1 MMRWLQ
7 SNVSGLLAVGL
18 VGFLSSTIGGVTS
31 YVSSPV
37 IALLVGFLLSNAGLT
52 GSWAQPAL
60 QFAAGPLLKLGIAL
74 LGFRLAFSEISQIG
88 SYVGICVVISLVLI
102 VFWSIRK
109 IGSLTKISNSLVLLI
124 ATGFSICGLSAI
136 AAMKP
141 LSGADDE
148 EVGYALGLVTL
159 FGSLSVVILPLFQLI
174 FDLGSSDFG
183 WWVGLA
189 VHDTGQVVATASID
203 SDKAL
208 DAAVLVKMAR
218 ILMLAPILIGVS
230 LLQNR
235 GRADQTK
242 TYRIIP
248 IFIVGFIVAAALRS
262 MEIFSEQALDV
273 IGDVRSFLITSAMFG
288 LGAGVRIKA
297 LSNLGGR
304 PVFFGFVSWVTILV
318 LAGFGVLLNSM
329 AG

>member
-1 MMRWLQ
+1 MVRWLQ

-18 VGFLSSTIGGVTS
+18 VGFLSITIGGVTS

-52 GSWAQPAL
+52 GSWAQPSL

-74 LGFRLAFSEISQIG
+74 LGFRLAFSEISEIG
-88 SYVGICVVISLVLI
+88 SYVGICIVISLVLI
-102 VFWSIRK
+102 VFLGIRK
-109 IGSLTKISNSLVLLI
+109 IGSLTKISNSLGLLI

-159 FGSLSVVILPLFQLI
+159 FGSLSVVVLPLFQLI

-230 LLQNR
+230 FLRNEKR
-235 GRADQTK
+235 SDQK
-242 TYRIIP
+242 RRYRIIP
-248 IFIVGFIVAAALRS
+248 MFIIGFLAAATLRS
-262 MEIFSEQALDV
+262 LDV
-273 IGDVRSFLITSAMFG
+273 FSDQVIEAIGDIRSFFIASAMFG
-288 LGAGVRIKA
+288 LGAGVRLKA
-297 LSNLGGR
+297 LSSLGGR
-304 PVFFGFVSWVTILV
+304 PLVFGLVSWVLIV
-318 LAGFGVLLNSM
+318 MFAGIGVLLNTQF
-329 AG
+329 

>member
-1 MMRWLQ
+1 MVRWLQ

-18 VGFLSSTIGGVTS
+18 VGFLSITIGGVTS

-74 LGFRLAFSEISQIG
+74 LGFRLAFSEISEIG
-88 SYVGICVVISLVLI
+88 SYVGVCVVISLVLI
-102 VFWSIRK
+102 VFLSIRK
-109 IGSLTKISNSLVLLI
+109 IGSLAKISNSLGLLI

-148 EVGYALGLVTL
+148 EAGYALGLVTL
-159 FGSLSVVILPLFQLI
+159 FGSLSVVVLPLFQLI

-208 DAAVLVKMAR
+208 DAAVVVKMAR
-218 ILMLAPILIGVS
+218 ILMLAPILIGFS
-230 LLQNR
+230 FLRNKKR
-235 GRADQTK
+235 PDQK
-242 TYRIIP
+242 RRYRIIP
-248 IFIVGFIVAAALRS
+248 MFIIGFLAAATLRS
-262 MEIFSEQALDV
+262 LDV
-273 IGDVRSFLITSAMFG
+273 FSDQVLEAIGDIRSFFIASAMFG
-288 LGAGVRIKA
+288 LGAGVRLKA
-297 LSNLGGR
+297 LSSLGGR
-304 PVFFGFVSWVTILV
+304 PLVFGLVSWVVIV
-318 LAGFGVLLNSM
+318 MFAGTGVLLNTQF
-329 AG
+329 

>member
-1 MMRWLQ
+1 M
-7 SNVSGLLAVGL
+7 SGLLAVGL
-18 VGFLSSTIGGVTS
+18 VGFLSITIGGVTS

-74 LGFRLAFSEISQIG
+74 LGFRLAFSEISEIG

-102 VFWSIRK
+102 VFLSIRK
-109 IGSLTKISNSLVLLI
+109 IGSLAKITNSLGLLI

-159 FGSLSVVILPLFQLI
+159 FGSLSVVVLPLFQLI

-230 LLQNR
+230 FLRNEKR
-235 GRADQTK
+235 SDQK
-242 TYRIIP
+242 RRYRIIP
-248 IFIVGFIVAAALRS
+248 MFIIGFLAAATLRS
-262 MEIFSEQALDV
+262 LDV
-273 IGDVRSFLITSAMFG
+273 FSDQVIEAIGDIRSFFIASAMFG
-288 LGAGVRIKA
+288 LGAGVRLKA
-297 LSNLGGR
+297 LSSLGGR
-304 PVFFGFVSWVTILV
+304 PLVFGLVSWVLIV
-318 LAGFGVLLNSM
+318 MFAGIGVLLNTQF
-329 AG
+329 

>member
-1 MMRWLQ
+1 MVRWLQ

-18 VGFLSSTIGGVTS
+18 VGFLSITIGGVTS

-52 GSWAQPAL
+52 GSWAQPSL

-74 LGFRLAFSEISQIG
+74 LGFRLAFSEISEIG
-88 SYVGICVVISLVLI
+88 SYVGICIVISLVLI
-102 VFWSIRK
+102 VFLGIRK
-109 IGSLTKISNSLVLLI
+109 IGSLTKISNSLGLLI

-159 FGSLSVVILPLFQLI
+159 FGSLSVVVLPLFQLI

-230 LLQNR
+230 FLRNEKR
-235 GRADQTK
+235 PDQK
-242 TYRIIP
+242 RRYRIIP
-248 IFIVGFIVAAALRS
+248 MFIIGFLAAATLRS
-262 MEIFSEQALDV
+262 LDV
-273 IGDVRSFLITSAMFG
+273 FSDQVIEAIGDIRSFFIASAMFG
-288 LGAGVRIKA
+288 LGAGVRLKA
-297 LSNLGGR
+297 LSSLGGR
-304 PVFFGFVSWVTILV
+304 PLVFGLVSWVLIV
-318 LAGFGVLLNSM
+318 MFAGIGVLLNTQF
-329 AG
+329 

>member
-1 MMRWLQ
+1 
-7 SNVSGLLAVGL
+7 VSGLLAVGL
-18 VGFLSSTIGGVTS
+18 VGFLSITIGGVTS

-52 GSWAQPAL
+52 GSWAQPSL

-74 LGFRLAFSEISQIG
+74 LGFRLAFSEISEIG
-88 SYVGICVVISLVLI
+88 SYVGICIVISLVLI
-102 VFWSIRK
+102 VFLGIRK
-109 IGSLTKISNSLVLLI
+109 IGSLTKISNSLGLLI

-159 FGSLSVVILPLFQLI
+159 FGSLSVVVLPLFQLI

-230 LLQNR
+230 FLRNEKR
-235 GRADQTK
+235 SDQK
-242 TYRIIP
+242 RRYRIIP
-248 IFIVGFIVAAALRS
+248 MFIIGFLAAATLRS
-262 MEIFSEQALDV
+262 LDV
-273 IGDVRSFLITSAMFG
+273 FSDQVIEAIGDIRSFFIASAMFG
-288 LGAGVRIKA
+288 LGAGVRLKA
-297 LSNLGGR
+297 LSSLGGR
-304 PVFFGFVSWVTILV
+304 PLVFGLVSWVLIV
-318 LAGFGVLLNSM
+318 MFAGIGVLLNTQF
-329 AG
+329 

>member
-1 MMRWLQ
+1 M
-7 SNVSGLLAVGL
+7 GL
-18 VGFLSSTIGGVTS
+18 VGFLSITIGGVTS

-60 QFAAGPLLKLGIAL
+60 QFASGPLLKLGIAL
-74 LGFRLAFSEISQIG
+74 LGFRLAFSEISEIG
-88 SYVGICVVISLVLI
+88 SYVGICVVISLVII
-102 VFWSIRK
+102 VFLSIRK
-109 IGSLTKISNSLVLLI
+109 IGSLAKISNSLGLLI

-159 FGSLSVVILPLFQLI
+159 FGSLSVVVLSLFQLI

-230 LLQNR
+230 FLRNEKR
-235 GRADQTK
+235 SDQK
-242 TYRIIP
+242 RRYRIIP
-248 IFIVGFIVAAALRS
+248 MFIIGFLAAATLRS
-262 MEIFSEQALDV
+262 LDV
-273 IGDVRSFLITSAMFG
+273 FSDQVIEAIGDIRSFFIASAMFG
-288 LGAGVRIKA
+288 LGAGVQLKA
-297 LSNLGGR
+297 LSSLGGR
-304 PVFFGFVSWVTILV
+304 PLVFGLVSWVLILMFE
-318 LAGFGVLLNSM
+318 GTGVLLNTQF
-329 AG
+329 

>member
-1 MMRWLQ
+1 MVRWLQ

-18 VGFLSSTIGGVTS
+18 VGFLSITIGGVTS

-52 GSWAQPAL
+52 GSWAQPSL

-74 LGFRLAFSEISQIG
+74 LGFRLAFSEISEIG
-88 SYVGICVVISLVLI
+88 SYVGICIVISLVLI
-102 VFWSIRK
+102 VFLGIRK
-109 IGSLTKISNSLVLLI
+109 IGSLTKISKSLGLLI

-159 FGSLSVVILPLFQLI
+159 FGSLSVVVLPLLQLI

-230 LLQNR
+230 FLRNEKR
-235 GRADQTK
+235 SDQK
-242 TYRIIP
+242 RRYRIIP
-248 IFIVGFIVAAALRS
+248 MFIIGFLAAATLRS
-262 MEIFSEQALDV
+262 LDV
-273 IGDVRSFLITSAMFG
+273 FSDQVIEAIGDIRSFFIASAMFG
-288 LGAGVRIKA
+288 LGAGVRLKA
-297 LSNLGGR
+297 LSSLGGR
-304 PVFFGFVSWVTILV
+304 PLVFGLVSWVLIV
-318 LAGFGVLLNSM
+318 MFAGIGVLLNTQF
-329 AG
+329 

>member
-1 MMRWLQ
+1 M
-7 SNVSGLLAVGL
+7 SGLLAVGL
-18 VGFLSSTIGGVTS
+18 VGFLSITIGGVTS

-52 GSWAQPAL
+52 GSWAQPSL

-74 LGFRLAFSEISQIG
+74 LGFRLAFSEISEIG
-88 SYVGICVVISLVLI
+88 SYVGICIVISLVLI
-102 VFWSIRK
+102 VFLGIRK
-109 IGSLTKISNSLVLLI
+109 IGSLTKISNSLGLLI

-159 FGSLSVVILPLFQLI
+159 FGSLSVVVLPLLQLI

-230 LLQNR
+230 FLRNEKR
-235 GRADQTK
+235 SDQK
-242 TYRIIP
+242 RRYRIIP
-248 IFIVGFIVAAALRS
+248 MFIIGFLAAATLRS
-262 MEIFSEQALDV
+262 LDV
-273 IGDVRSFLITSAMFG
+273 FSDQVIEAISDIRSFFIASAMFG
-288 LGAGVRIKA
+288 LGAGVRLKA
-297 LSNLGGR
+297 LSSLGGR
-304 PVFFGFVSWVTILV
+304 PLVFGLVSWVLIV
-318 LAGFGVLLNSM
+318 MFAGIGVLLNTQF
-329 AG
+329 

>member
-1 MMRWLQ
+1 MVRWLQ

-18 VGFLSSTIGGVTS
+18 VGFLSITIGGVTS

-74 LGFRLAFSEISQIG
+74 LGFRLAFSEISEIG
-88 SYVGICVVISLVLI
+88 SYVGICIVISLVLI
-102 VFWSIRK
+102 VFLGIRK
-109 IGSLTKISNSLVLLI
+109 IGSLTKISNSLGLLI

-159 FGSLSVVILPLFQLI
+159 FGSLSVVVLPLFQLI

-230 LLQNR
+230 FLRNEKR
-235 GRADQTK
+235 SDQK
-242 TYRIIP
+242 RRYRIIP
-248 IFIVGFIVAAALRS
+248 MFIIGFLAAATLRS
-262 MEIFSEQALDV
+262 LDV
-273 IGDVRSFLITSAMFG
+273 FSDQVIEAIGDIRSFFIASAMFG
-288 LGAGVRIKA
+288 LGAGVRLKA
-297 LSNLGGR
+297 LSSLGGR
-304 PVFFGFVSWVTILV
+304 PLVFGLVSWVLIV
-318 LAGFGVLLNSM
+318 MFAGIGVLLNTQF
-329 AG
+329 

>member
-1 MMRWLQ
+1 M
-7 SNVSGLLAVGL
+7 SGLLAVGL
-18 VGFLSSTIGGVTS
+18 VGFLSITIGGVTS

-52 GSWAQPAL
+52 GSWAQPSL

-74 LGFRLAFSEISQIG
+74 LGFRLAFSEISEIG
-88 SYVGICVVISLVLI
+88 SYVGICIVISLVLI
-102 VFWSIRK
+102 VFLGIRK
-109 IGSLTKISNSLVLLI
+109 IGSLTKISNSLGLLI

-159 FGSLSVVILPLFQLI
+159 FGSLSVVVLPLFQLI

-230 LLQNR
+230 FLRNEKR
-235 GRADQTK
+235 SDQK
-242 TYRIIP
+242 RRYRIIP
-248 IFIVGFIVAAALRS
+248 MFIIGFLAAATLRS
-262 MEIFSEQALDV
+262 LDV
-273 IGDVRSFLITSAMFG
+273 FSDQVIEAIGDIRSFFIASAMFG
-288 LGAGVRIKA
+288 LGAGVRLKA
-297 LSNLGGR
+297 LSSLGGR
-304 PVFFGFVSWVTILV
+304 PLVFGLVSWVLIV
-318 LAGFGVLLNSM
+318 MFAGIGVLLNTQF
-329 AG
+329 

>member
-1 MMRWLQ
+1 MVRWLQ

-18 VGFLSSTIGGVTS
+18 VGFLSITIGGVTS
-31 YVSSPV
+31 FVSSPV

-60 QFAAGPLLKLGIAL
+60 QFAAGPLLKLGVAL
-74 LGFRLAFSEISQIG
+74 LGFRLAFSEIFEIG
-88 SYVGICVVISLVLI
+88 SYVGLCVVISLVLI
-102 VFWSIRK
+102 VFWGIRK
-109 IGSLTKISNSLVLLI
+109 IGSLAKISNSLGLLI

-148 EVGYALGLVTL
+148 ETGYALGLVIL
-159 FGSLSVVILPLFQLI
+159 FGSLSVVVLPLFQLI

-203 SDKAL
+203 GDKAL
-208 DAAVLVKMAR
+208 DTAVLVKMVR
-218 ILMLAPILIGVS
+218 ILMLAPILVGVS
-230 LLQNR
+230 LFQDR
-235 GRADQTK
+235 RSSHQRK
-242 TYRIIP
+242 RYRIVP
-248 IFIVGFIVAAALRS
+248 IFIVGFIVAAAIRS
-262 MEIFSEQALDV
+262 MDVLSEQALDG
-273 IGDVRSFLITSAMFG
+273 IGDIRRFLITSAMFG

-297 LSNLGGR
+297 LSGLGGR
-304 PVFFGFVSWVTILV
+304 PLFFGFASWITVLV
-318 LAGFGVLLNSM
+318 LAGFGVLLTSIT
-329 AG
+329 G

>member
-1 MMRWLQ
+1 M
-7 SNVSGLLAVGL
+7 SGLLAVGL
-18 VGFLSSTIGGVTS
+18 VGFLSITIGGVTS

-52 GSWAQPAL
+52 GSWAQPSL

-74 LGFRLAFSEISQIG
+74 LGFRLAFSEISEIG

-102 VFWSIRK
+102 VFLGIRK
-109 IGSLTKISNSLVLLI
+109 IGSLTKISNSLGLLI

-159 FGSLSVVILPLFQLI
+159 FGSLSVVVLPLLQLI

-230 LLQNR
+230 FLRNEKR
-235 GRADQTK
+235 PDQK
-242 TYRIIP
+242 RRYRIIP
-248 IFIVGFIVAAALRS
+248 MFIIGFLAAATLRS
-262 MEIFSEQALDV
+262 LDV
-273 IGDVRSFLITSAMFG
+273 FSDQVIEAIGDIRSFFIASAMFG
-288 LGAGVRIKA
+288 LGAGVRLKA
-297 LSNLGGR
+297 LSSLGGR
-304 PVFFGFVSWVTILV
+304 PLVFGLVSWVLIV
-318 LAGFGVLLNSM
+318 MFAGIGVLLNTQV
-329 AG
+329 

>member
-1 MMRWLQ
+1 M
-7 SNVSGLLAVGL
+7 SGLLAVGL
-18 VGFLSSTIGGVTS
+18 VGFLSITIGGVTS

-74 LGFRLAFSEISQIG
+74 LGFRLAFSEISEIG
-88 SYVGICVVISLVLI
+88 SYVGICIVISLVLI
-102 VFWSIRK
+102 VFLGIRK
-109 IGSLTKISNSLVLLI
+109 IGSLTKISNSLGLLI

-159 FGSLSVVILPLFQLI
+159 FGSLSVVVLPLFQLI

-230 LLQNR
+230 FLRNEKR
-235 GRADQTK
+235 SDQK
-242 TYRIIP
+242 RRYRIIP
-248 IFIVGFIVAAALRS
+248 MFIIGFLAAATLRS
-262 MEIFSEQALDV
+262 LDV
-273 IGDVRSFLITSAMFG
+273 FSDQVIEAIGDIRSFFIASSMFG
-288 LGAGVRIKA
+288 LGAGVRLKA
-297 LSNLGGR
+297 LSSLGGR
-304 PVFFGFVSWVTILV
+304 PLVFGLVSWLLIVMF
-318 LAGFGVLLNSM
+318 AGIGVLLNTQF
-329 AG
+329 

>member
-1 MMRWLQ
+1 MVRWLQ

-18 VGFLSSTIGGVTS
+18 VGFLSITIGGVTS

-52 GSWAQPAL
+52 GSWAQPSL

-74 LGFRLAFSEISQIG
+74 LGFRLAFSEISEIG
-88 SYVGICVVISLVLI
+88 SYVGICIVISLVLI
-102 VFWSIRK
+102 VFLGIRK
-109 IGSLTKISNSLVLLI
+109 IGSLTKISNSLGLLI

-159 FGSLSVVILPLFQLI
+159 FGSLSVVVLPLFQLI

-230 LLQNR
+230 FLRNEKR
-235 GRADQTK
+235 SDQK
-242 TYRIIP
+242 RRYRIIP
-248 IFIVGFIVAAALRS
+248 MFIIGFLAAATLRS
-262 MEIFSEQALDV
+262 LDV
-273 IGDVRSFLITSAMFG
+273 FSDQVIEAISDIRSFFIASAMFG
-288 LGAGVRIKA
+288 LGAGVRLKA
-297 LSNLGGR
+297 LSSLGGR
-304 PVFFGFVSWVTILV
+304 PLVFGLVSWVLIV
-318 LAGFGVLLNSM
+318 MFAGIGVLLNTQF
-329 AG
+329 

>member
-1 MMRWLQ
+1 MVRWLQ
-7 SNVSGLLAVGL
+7 SNASGLLAVVL
-18 VGFLSSTIGGVTS
+18 VGFLSITIGGVTS

-60 QFAAGPLLKLGIAL
+60 QFAAGPLLKLGVAL
-74 LGFRLAFSEISQIG
+74 LGFRLAFSEISEIG
-88 SYVGICVVISLVLI
+88 SYVGICVVISIVLI
-102 VFWSIRK
+102 VFLSIRK
-109 IGSLTKISNSLVLLI
+109 IGSLAKISNSLGLLI

-183 WWVGLA
+183 WWVGLS

-208 DAAVLVKMAR
+208 DAAVVVKMAR

-230 LLQNR
+230 LLRNKKR
-235 GRADQTK
+235 SDQK
-242 TYRIIP
+242 RRYRIIP
-248 IFIVGFIVAAALRS
+248 MFIIGFLAAATLRS
-262 MEIFSEQALDV
+262 LDV
-273 IGDVRSFLITSAMFG
+273 FSDQVIEAIGDIRSFFIASAMFG
-288 LGAGVRIKA
+288 LGAGVRLKA
-297 LSNLGGR
+297 LSSLGGR
-304 PVFFGFVSWVTILV
+304 PVVFGLVSWVVILM
-318 LAGFGVLLNSM
+318 LAGTGVLLNTQF
-329 AG
+329 

>member
-1 MMRWLQ
+1 
-7 SNVSGLLAVGL
+7 VSGLLAVGL
-18 VGFLSSTIGGVTS
+18 VGFLSITIGGVTS

-52 GSWAQPAL
+52 GSWAQPSL

-74 LGFRLAFSEISQIG
+74 LGFRLAFSEISEIG
-88 SYVGICVVISLVLI
+88 SYVGICIVISLVLI
-102 VFWSIRK
+102 VFLGIRK
-109 IGSLTKISNSLVLLI
+109 IGSLTKISNSLGLLI

-159 FGSLSVVILPLFQLI
+159 FGSLSVVVLPLLQLI

-230 LLQNR
+230 FLRNEKR
-235 GRADQTK
+235 SDQK
-242 TYRIIP
+242 RRYRIIP
-248 IFIVGFIVAAALRS
+248 MFIIGFLAAATLRS
-262 MEIFSEQALDV
+262 LDV
-273 IGDVRSFLITSAMFG
+273 FSDQVIEAIGDIRSFFIASAMFG
-288 LGAGVRIKA
+288 LGAGVRLKA
-297 LSNLGGR
+297 LSSLGGR
-304 PVFFGFVSWVTILV
+304 PLVFGLVSWVLIV
-318 LAGFGVLLNSM
+318 MFAGIGVLLNTQF
-329 AG
+329 

>member
-1 MMRWLQ
+1 MVRWLQ

-18 VGFLSSTIGGVTS
+18 VGFLSTTIGGVTS

-102 VFWSIRK
+102 VFWGIRK
-109 IGSLTKISNSLVLLI
+109 IGSIAKISNSLVLLI

-141 LSGADDE
+141 VSGADDE

-159 FGSLSVVILPLFQLI
+159 FGSLSVVILSLFQLI

-208 DAAVLVKMAR
+208 DVAVLVKMAR
-218 ILMLAPILIGVS
+218 ILMLAPILVGVS
-230 LLQNR
+230 LLRNR
-235 GRADQTK
+235 GRPDQTK
-242 TYRIIP
+242 RYRIIP
-248 IFIVGFIVAAALRS
+248 IFIIGFIVAAALRS
-262 MEIFSEQALDV
+262 MDIFSEQGLDV

-288 LGAGVRIKA
+288 FGAGVRIQA

-318 LAGFGVLLNSM
+318 LAGLGVLLNSM

>member
-1 MMRWLQ
+1 MRWLQ

-88 SYVGICVVISLVLI
+88 SYVGICVVIFLVLI
-102 VFWSIRK
+102 VFWGIRK
-109 IGSLTKISNSLVLLI
+109 IGSIAKISNSLVLLI
-124 ATGFSICGLSAI
+124 AAGFSICGLSAI

-159 FGSLSVVILPLFQLI
+159 FGSLSVVTLTLFQLI

-203 SDKAL
+203 SDKAI
-208 DAAVLVKMAR
+208 DVAVLVKMGR
-218 ILMLAPILIGVS
+218 ILMLAPILVGVS

-235 GRADQTK
+235 GRPDQTK
-242 TYRIIP
+242 RYRIIP

-262 MEIFSEQALDV
+262 IDIFSVQALDV

>member
-1 MMRWLQ
+1 MVRWLQ
-7 SNVSGLLAVGL
+7 PNVSGFLAVGL
-18 VGFLSSTIGGVTS
+18 VGFLSVTIGGVTS

-74 LGFRLAFSEISQIG
+74 LGFRLAFSEISEIG
-88 SYVGICVVISLVLI
+88 SYVGICIVISLVLI
-102 VFWSIRK
+102 VFLSIRK
-109 IGSLTKISNSLVLLI
+109 IGSLAKITNSLGLLI

-141 LSGADDE
+141 LSEADDE

-159 FGSLSVVILPLFQLI
+159 FGSLSVVVLPLFQLI

-218 ILMLAPILIGVS
+218 ILMLAPILIGFS
-230 LLQNR
+230 FLRNEKR
-235 GRADQTK
+235 PDQK
-242 TYRIIP
+242 RRYRIIP
-248 IFIVGFIVAAALRS
+248 MFIIGFLAAATLRS
-262 MEIFSEQALDV
+262 LDV
-273 IGDVRSFLITSAMFG
+273 FSDQVIEAIGDIRSFFIASAMFG
-288 LGAGVRIKA
+288 LGAGVRLKA
-297 LSNLGGR
+297 LSSLGGR
-304 PVFFGFVSWVTILV
+304 PLVFGLVSWLLIVMF
-318 LAGFGVLLNSM
+318 AGIGVLLNT
-329 AG
+329 

>member
-1 MMRWLQ
+1 M
-7 SNVSGLLAVGL
+7 SGLLAVGL
-18 VGFLSSTIGGVTS
+18 VGFLSITIGGVTS

-74 LGFRLAFSEISQIG
+74 LGFRLAFSEISEIG
-88 SYVGICVVISLVLI
+88 SYVGICIVISLVLI
-102 VFWSIRK
+102 VFLGIRK
-109 IGSLTKISNSLVLLI
+109 IGSLTKISNSLGLLI

-159 FGSLSVVILPLFQLI
+159 FGSLSVVILPLLQLI

-230 LLQNR
+230 FLRNEKR
-235 GRADQTK
+235 SDQK
-242 TYRIIP
+242 RRYRIIP
-248 IFIVGFIVAAALRS
+248 MFIIGFLAAATLRS
-262 MEIFSEQALDV
+262 LDV
-273 IGDVRSFLITSAMFG
+273 FSDQVIEAIGDIRSFFIASAMFG
-288 LGAGVRIKA
+288 LGAGVRLKA
-297 LSNLGGR
+297 RSSLGGR
-304 PVFFGFVSWVTILV
+304 PLVFGLVSWVLIV
-318 LAGFGVLLNSM
+318 MFAGIGVLLNTQF
-329 AG
+329 

>member
-1 MMRWLQ
+1 MVRWLQ

-18 VGFLSSTIGGVTS
+18 VGFLSITIGGVTS

-74 LGFRLAFSEISQIG
+74 LGFRLAFSEISEIG
-88 SYVGICVVISLVLI
+88 SYVGICIVISLVLI
-102 VFWSIRK
+102 VFLGIRK
-109 IGSLTKISNSLVLLI
+109 IGSLTKISNSLGLLM

-159 FGSLSVVILPLFQLI
+159 FGSLSVVVLPLFQLI

-230 LLQNR
+230 FLRNEKR
-235 GRADQTK
+235 SDQK
-242 TYRIIP
+242 RRYRIIP
-248 IFIVGFIVAAALRS
+248 MFIIGFLAAATLRS
-262 MEIFSEQALDV
+262 LDV
-273 IGDVRSFLITSAMFG
+273 FSDQVIEAIGDIRSFFIASAMFG
-288 LGAGVRIKA
+288 LGASVRIQA

-318 LAGFGVLLNSM
+318 LAGLGVLLNSM

>member
-1 MMRWLQ
+1 
-7 SNVSGLLAVGL
+7 VSGLLAVGL
-18 VGFLSSTIGGVTS
+18 VGFLSITIGGVTS

-74 LGFRLAFSEISQIG
+74 LGFRLAFSEISEIG
-88 SYVGICVVISLVLI
+88 SYVGICIVISLVLI
-102 VFWSIRK
+102 VFLGIRK
-109 IGSLTKISNSLVLLI
+109 IGSLTKISNSLGLLI

-159 FGSLSVVILPLFQLI
+159 FGSLSVVVLPLFQLI

-230 LLQNR
+230 FLRNEKR
-235 GRADQTK
+235 SDQK
-242 TYRIIP
+242 RRYRIIP
-248 IFIVGFIVAAALRS
+248 MFIIGFLAAATLRS
-262 MEIFSEQALDV
+262 LDV
-273 IGDVRSFLITSAMFG
+273 FSDQVIEAIGDIRSFFIASAMFG
-288 LGAGVRIKA
+288 LGAGVRLKA
-297 LSNLGGR
+297 LSSLGGR
-304 PVFFGFVSWVTILV
+304 PLVFGLVSWVLIV
-318 LAGFGVLLNSM
+318 MFAGIGVLLNTQF
-329 AG
+329 

>member
-1 MMRWLQ
+1 M
-7 SNVSGLLAVGL
+7 SGLLAVGL
-18 VGFLSSTIGGVTS
+18 VGFLSITIGGVTS

-74 LGFRLAFSEISQIG
+74 LGFRLAFSEISEIG
-88 SYVGICVVISLVLI
+88 SYVGICIVISLVLI
-102 VFWSIRK
+102 VFLGIRK
-109 IGSLTKISNSLVLLI
+109 IGSLTKISNSLGLLI

-159 FGSLSVVILPLFQLI
+159 FGSLSVVVLPLFQLI

-230 LLQNR
+230 FLRNEKR
-235 GRADQTK
+235 SDQK
-242 TYRIIP
+242 RRYRIIP
-248 IFIVGFIVAAALRS
+248 MFIIGFLAAATLRS
-262 MEIFSEQALDV
+262 LDV
-273 IGDVRSFLITSAMFG
+273 FSDQVIEAIGDIRSFFIASAMFG
-288 LGAGVRIKA
+288 LGAGVRLKA
-297 LSNLGGR
+297 LSSLGGR
-304 PVFFGFVSWVTILV
+304 PLVFGLVSWVLIV
-318 LAGFGVLLNSM
+318 MFAGIGVLLNTQF
-329 AG
+329 

>member
-1 MMRWLQ
+1 M
-7 SNVSGLLAVGL
+7 SGLLAVGL
-18 VGFLSSTIGGVTS
+18 VGFLSITIGGVTS

-74 LGFRLAFSEISQIG
+74 LGFRLAFSEISEIG
-88 SYVGICVVISLVLI
+88 SYVGICIVISLVLI
-102 VFWSIRK
+102 VFLSIRK
-109 IGSLTKISNSLVLLI
+109 IGSLAKITNSLGLLI

-159 FGSLSVVILPLFQLI
+159 FGSLSVVVLPLFQLI

-218 ILMLAPILIGVS
+218 ILMLAPILIGFS
-230 LLQNR
+230 FLRNEKR
-235 GRADQTK
+235 PDQK
-242 TYRIIP
+242 RRYRIIP
-248 IFIVGFIVAAALRS
+248 MFIIGFLAAATLRS
-262 MEIFSEQALDV
+262 LDV
-273 IGDVRSFLITSAMFG
+273 FSDQVIEAIGDIRSFFIASAMFG
-288 LGAGVRIKA
+288 LGAGVRLKA
-297 LSNLGGR
+297 LSSLGGR
-304 PVFFGFVSWVTILV
+304 PLVFGLVSWVLIV
-318 LAGFGVLLNSM
+318 MFAGLGVLLNTQF
-329 AG
+329 

>member
-1 MMRWLQ
+1 M
-7 SNVSGLLAVGL
+7 
-18 VGFLSSTIGGVTS
+18 
-31 YVSSPV
+31 
-37 IALLVGFLLSNAGLT
+37 
-52 GSWAQPAL
+52 
-60 QFAAGPLLKLGIAL
+60 KLGIAL
-74 LGFRLAFSEISQIG
+74 LGFRLAFSEISEIG
-88 SYVGICVVISLVLI
+88 SYVGICIVISLVLI
-102 VFWSIRK
+102 VFLGIRK
-109 IGSLTKISNSLVLLI
+109 IGSLTKISNSLGLLI

-159 FGSLSVVILPLFQLI
+159 FGSLSVVVLPLFQLI

-230 LLQNR
+230 FLRNEKR
-235 GRADQTK
+235 SDQK
-242 TYRIIP
+242 RRYRIIP
-248 IFIVGFIVAAALRS
+248 MFIIGFLAAATLLS
-262 MEIFSEQALDV
+262 LDV
-273 IGDVRSFLITSAMFG
+273 FSDQVIEAIGDIRSFFIASAMFG
-288 LGAGVRIKA
+288 LGAGVRLKA
-297 LSNLGGR
+297 LSSLGGR
-304 PVFFGFVSWVTILV
+304 PLVFGLVSWVLIV
-318 LAGFGVLLNSM
+318 MFAGIGVLLNTQF
-329 AG
+329 

>member
-1 MMRWLQ
+1 MVRWLQ
-7 SNVSGLLAVGL
+7 PNVSGFLAVGL
-18 VGFLSSTIGGVTS
+18 VGFLSVTIGGVTS

-74 LGFRLAFSEISQIG
+74 LGFRLAFSEISEIG

-102 VFWSIRK
+102 VFLSIRK
-109 IGSLTKISNSLVLLI
+109 IGSLTNISNSLGLLI

-159 FGSLSVVILPLFQLI
+159 FGSLSVVVLPLLQLI

-230 LLQNR
+230 FLRNEKR
-235 GRADQTK
+235 SDQK
-242 TYRIIP
+242 RRYRIIP
-248 IFIVGFIVAAALRS
+248 MFIIGFLAAATLRS
-262 MEIFSEQALDV
+262 LDV
-273 IGDVRSFLITSAMFG
+273 FSDQVIEAIGDIRSFFIASAMFG
-288 LGAGVRIKA
+288 LGAGVRLKA
-297 LSNLGGR
+297 LSSLGGR
-304 PVFFGFVSWVTILV
+304 PLVFGLVSWLLIVMF
-318 LAGFGVLLNSM
+318 AGIGVLLNTQF
-329 AG
+329 

>member
-1 MMRWLQ
+1 MRWLQ

-102 VFWSIRK
+102 VFWGIRK
-109 IGSLTKISNSLVLLI
+109 IGSIAKISNSLVLLI
-124 ATGFSICGLSAI
+124 AAGFSICGLSAI

-159 FGSLSVVILPLFQLI
+159 FGSLSVVTLTLFQLI

-203 SDKAL
+203 SDKAI
-208 DAAVLVKMAR
+208 DVAVLVKMGR
-218 ILMLAPILIGVS
+218 ILMLAPILVGVS

-235 GRADQTK
+235 GRPDQTK
-242 TYRIIP
+242 RYRIIP

-262 MEIFSEQALDV
+262 IDIFSVQALDV

>member
-1 MMRWLQ
+1 MVRWLQ

-18 VGFLSSTIGGVTS
+18 VGFLSITIGGVTS

-88 SYVGICVVISLVLI
+88 SYVGICVVIFLVLI
-102 VFWSIRK
+102 VFWGIRK
-109 IGSLTKISNSLVLLI
+109 IGSIAKISNSLVLLI
-124 ATGFSICGLSAI
+124 AAGFSICGLSAI

-159 FGSLSVVILPLFQLI
+159 FGSLSVVTLTLFQLI

-203 SDKAL
+203 SDKAI
-208 DAAVLVKMAR
+208 DVAVLVKMGR
-218 ILMLAPILIGVS
+218 ILMLAPILVGVS

-235 GRADQTK
+235 GRPDQTK
-242 TYRIIP
+242 RYRIIP

-262 MEIFSEQALDV
+262 IDIFSEQALDV

>member
-1 MMRWLQ
+1 MVRWLK
-7 SNVSGLLAVGL
+7 SNALGLVAVGL
-18 VGFLSSTIGGVTS
+18 VGFLSTIIAGIAG
-31 YVSSPV
+31 YASSPV
-37 IALLVGFLLSNAGLT
+37 VALLIGFLLSNAGLT

-60 QFAAGPLLKLGIAL
+60 KFAAGPLLKLGIAL
-74 LGFRLAFSEISQIG
+74 LGFRLAFSKISEIG
-88 SYVGICVVISLVLI
+88 SYVGICIVISLVLI

-109 IGSLTKISNSLVLLI
+109 IGSRARISNSLVLLI

-141 LSGADDE
+141 LSEADDE

-159 FGSLSVVILPLFQLI
+159 FGSLSVMLLPLLQLI
-174 FDLGSSDFG
+174 FNLGSLDFG

-189 VHDTGQVVATASID
+189 VHDTGQVVASASID

-208 DAAVLVKMAR
+208 DVAVLVKMAR

-235 GRADQTK
+235 RRPDQK
-242 TYRIIP
+242 NRYRIIP

-262 MEIFSEQALDV
+262 MDIFSEQALEV
-273 IGDVRSFLITSAMFG
+273 IGDVRSFFIASAMFG

-297 LSNLGGR
+297 LSSLGGR
-304 PVFFGFVSWVTILV
+304 PLFFGFVSWITILV
-318 LAGFGVLLNSM
+318 LAGFGVLINSM
-329 AG
+329 VG

>member
-1 MMRWLQ
+1 M
-7 SNVSGLLAVGL
+7 SGLLAVGL
-18 VGFLSSTIGGVTS
+18 VGFLSITIGGVTS

-74 LGFRLAFSEISQIG
+74 LGFRFAFSEISQIG

-102 VFWSIRK
+102 VFLSIRK
-109 IGSLTKISNSLVLLI
+109 IGSLAKITNSLGLLI

-230 LLQNR
+230 FLRNEKR
-235 GRADQTK
+235 SDQK
-242 TYRIIP
+242 RRYRIIP
-248 IFIVGFIVAAALRS
+248 MFIIGFLAAATLRS
-262 MEIFSEQALDV
+262 LDV
-273 IGDVRSFLITSAMFG
+273 FSDQVIEAIGDIRSFFIASAMFG
-288 LGAGVRIKA
+288 LGAGVRLKA
-297 LSNLGGR
+297 LSSLGGR
-304 PVFFGFVSWVTILV
+304 PLVFGLVSWVLIV
-318 LAGFGVLLNSM
+318 MFAGIGVLLNTQF
-329 AG
+329 

>member
-1 MMRWLQ
+1 MVRWLQ
-7 SNVSGLLAVGL
+7 SNVSGFLAVGL
-18 VGFLSSTIGGVTS
+18 VGFLSVTIGGVTS

-52 GSWAQPAL
+52 GSWAQPSL

-74 LGFRLAFSEISQIG
+74 LGFRLAFSEISEIG
-88 SYVGICVVISLVLI
+88 SYVGICIVISLVLI
-102 VFWSIRK
+102 VFLGIRK
-109 IGSLTKISNSLVLLI
+109 IGSLTKISNSLGLLI

-159 FGSLSVVILPLFQLI
+159 FGSLSVVVLPLLQLI

-230 LLQNR
+230 FLRNEKR
-235 GRADQTK
+235 SDQK
-242 TYRIIP
+242 RRYRIIP
-248 IFIVGFIVAAALRS
+248 MFIIGFLAAATLRS
-262 MEIFSEQALDV
+262 LDV
-273 IGDVRSFLITSAMFG
+273 FSDQVIEAIGDIRSFFIASAMFG
-288 LGAGVRIKA
+288 LGAGVRLKA
-297 LSNLGGR
+297 LSSLGGR
-304 PVFFGFVSWVTILV
+304 PLVFGLVSWVLIV
-318 LAGFGVLLNSM
+318 MFAGIGVLLNTQF
-329 AG
+329 

>member
-1 MMRWLQ
+1 MVRWLQ

-18 VGFLSSTIGGVTS
+18 VGFLSITIGGVTS

-52 GSWAQPAL
+52 GSWAQPSL

-74 LGFRLAFSEISQIG
+74 LGFRLAFSEISEIG
-88 SYVGICVVISLVLI
+88 SYVGICIVISLVLI
-102 VFWSIRK
+102 VFLGIRK
-109 IGSLTKISNSLVLLI
+109 IGSLTKISNSLGLLI

-159 FGSLSVVILPLFQLI
+159 FGSLSVVVLPLLQLI

-230 LLQNR
+230 FLRNEKR
-235 GRADQTK
+235 SDQK
-242 TYRIIP
+242 RRYRIIP
-248 IFIVGFIVAAALRS
+248 MFIIGFLAAATLRS
-262 MEIFSEQALDV
+262 LDV
-273 IGDVRSFLITSAMFG
+273 FSDQVIEAIGDIRSFFIASAMFG
-288 LGAGVRIKA
+288 LGAGVRLKA
-297 LSNLGGR
+297 LSSLGGR
-304 PVFFGFVSWVTILV
+304 PLVFGLVSWVLIV
-318 LAGFGVLLNSM
+318 MFAGIGVLLNTQF
-329 AG
+329 

>member
-1 MMRWLQ
+1 M
-7 SNVSGLLAVGL
+7 GL
-18 VGFLSSTIGGVTS
+18 VGFLSVTIGGVTS

-74 LGFRLAFSEISQIG
+74 LGFRLAFSEISEIG
-88 SYVGICVVISLVLI
+88 SYVGICIVISLVLI
-102 VFWSIRK
+102 VFLGIRK
-109 IGSLTKISNSLVLLI
+109 IGSLTKISNSLGLLI

-159 FGSLSVVILPLFQLI
+159 FGSLSVVVLPLFQLI

-230 LLQNR
+230 FLRNEKR
-235 GRADQTK
+235 SDQK
-242 TYRIIP
+242 RRYRIIP
-248 IFIVGFIVAAALRS
+248 MFIIGFLAAATLRS
-262 MEIFSEQALDV
+262 LDV
-273 IGDVRSFLITSAMFG
+273 FSDQVIEAIGDIRSFFIASAMFG
-288 LGAGVRIKA
+288 LGAGVRLKA
-297 LSNLGGR
+297 LSSLGGR
-304 PVFFGFVSWVTILV
+304 PLVFGLVSWLV
-318 LAGFGVLLNSM
+318 IVMFAGIGVLLNTQF
-329 AG
+329 

>member
-1 MMRWLQ
+1 MRWLQ

-102 VFWSIRK
+102 VFWGIRK
-109 IGSLTKISNSLVLLI
+109 IGSIAKISNSLVLLI
-124 ATGFSICGLSAI
+124 AAGFSICGLSAI

-148 EVGYALGLVTL
+148 EVGHALGLVTL
-159 FGSLSVVILPLFQLI
+159 FGSLSVVTLTLFQLI

-203 SDKAL
+203 SDKAI
-208 DAAVLVKMAR
+208 DVAVLVKMGR
-218 ILMLAPILIGVS
+218 ILMLAPILVGVS

-235 GRADQTK
+235 GLPDQTK
-242 TYRIIP
+242 RYRIIP

-262 MEIFSEQALDV
+262 IDIFSEQALDV

-304 PVFFGFVSWVTILV
+304 PLVFGLVSWVLIV
-318 LAGFGVLLNSM
+318 MFAGIGVLLNTQF
-329 AG
+329 

>member
-1 MMRWLQ
+1 MVRWLQ

-18 VGFLSSTIGGVTS
+18 VGFLSITIGGVTS

-74 LGFRLAFSEISQIG
+74 LGFRLAFSEISEIG
-88 SYVGICVVISLVLI
+88 SYVGICIVISLVLI
-102 VFWSIRK
+102 VFLGIRK
-109 IGSLTKISNSLVLLI
+109 IGSLTKISNSLGLLI

-159 FGSLSVVILPLFQLI
+159 FGSLSVVVLPLFQLI

-230 LLQNR
+230 FLRNEKR
-235 GRADQTK
+235 SDQK
-242 TYRIIP
+242 RRYLIIP
-248 IFIVGFIVAAALRS
+248 MFIIGFLAAATLRS
-262 MEIFSEQALDV
+262 LDV
-273 IGDVRSFLITSAMFG
+273 FSDQVIEAIGDIRSFFIASAMFG
-288 LGAGVRIKA
+288 LGAGVRLKA
-297 LSNLGGR
+297 LSSLGGR
-304 PVFFGFVSWVTILV
+304 PLVFGLVSWVLIV
-318 LAGFGVLLNSM
+318 MFAGIGVLLNTQF
-329 AG
+329 

>member
-1 MMRWLQ
+1 MVRWLQ

-18 VGFLSSTIGGVTS
+18 VGFLSITIGGVTS

-74 LGFRLAFSEISQIG
+74 LGFRLAFSEISEIG
-88 SYVGICVVISLVLI
+88 SYVGICIVISLVLI
-102 VFWSIRK
+102 VFLGIRK
-109 IGSLTKISNSLVLLI
+109 IGSLTKISNSLGLLI

-159 FGSLSVVILPLFQLI
+159 FGSLSVVVLPLFQLI

-230 LLQNR
+230 FLRNEKR
-235 GRADQTK
+235 SDQK
-242 TYRIIP
+242 RRYRIIP
-248 IFIVGFIVAAALRS
+248 MFIIGFLAAATLRS
-262 MEIFSEQALDV
+262 LDV
-273 IGDVRSFLITSAMFG
+273 FSDQVIEAIGDIRSFFIASAMFG
-288 LGAGVRIKA
+288 LGAGVRLKA
-297 LSNLGGR
+297 LSSLGGR
-304 PVFFGFVSWVTILV
+304 PLVFGLVSWLLIVMF
-318 LAGFGVLLNSM
+318 AGIGVFLNTQF
-329 AG
+329 